1 MTPLILHIEYLLQRH
16 DCVAIPG
23 IGALI
28 VEYFPARIDENDY
41 TILPPTRSIS
51 LNTYITHD
59 DGLLASSIAR
69 REGVSFEQARTL
81 MQKEIESIR
90 EALRQEGEFE
100 IGNIGIL
107 RLNEENKPEFHP
119 LLSPSSLASQFGLL
133 TAPLRIKNE
142 ALENASQTGNPITFT
157 SRNNNIDSSL
167 PIDLP
172 EGYSLRPFS
181 NKNYY
186 IAINKIFA
194 KCAASVAVL
203 LIILVSFIVPR
214 NPSAPEPVKASMT
227 PVETIY
233 VEKAQPE
240 ATQPQAR
247 VDSEADLKANINSAS
262 QNQDAEAMAAPLAAA
277 KESGQP
283 EAGSYLIV
291 ATFHTEAEA
300 QKFIDYRAGGNY
312 PLNIIKGKN
321 VWRVSAAHSD
331 HTTLRKMLNSD
342 EFRAAFSEAWIWNAD

>member
-28 VEYFPARIDENDY
+28 VEHIPAHIDENDY

-69 REGVSFEQARTL
+69 SEGVSFEQARAL
-81 MQKEIESIR
+81 MQKEIEGIR
-90 EALRQEGEFE
+90 EALLTEGEFE

-107 RLNEENKPEFHP
+107 RLNEEDKPEFHP
-119 LLSPSSLASQFGLL
+119 ALSPIAQAAQFGLFS
-133 TAPLRIKNE
+133 APMRIKNE
-142 ALENASQTGNPITFT
+142 ARENASQ
-157 SRNNNIDSSL
+157 IDNQIAAGTQKNDVKSAL
-167 PIDLP
+167 PVDLP

-194 KCAASVAVL
+194 KCAASVAIL

-233 VEKAQPE
+233 VEKAKPAAPQ
-240 ATQPQAR
+240 AQPQ
-247 VDSEADLKANINSAS
+247 VDSKENIISAS
-262 QNQDAEAMAAPLAAA
+262 QAEDAETMAAPGATKMHSDA
-277 KESGQP
+277 P

-291 ATFHTEAEA
+291 ATFHTAAEA

-331 HTTLRKMLNSD
+331 HATLRKMLNSE

>member
-1 MTPLILHIEYLLQRH
+1 MTPLILHIEYLLQHH

-28 VEYFPARIDENDY
+28 VEHIAARIDEIDY

-51 LNTYITHD
+51 LNTYINHD

-69 REGVSFEQARTL
+69 SEGISFEQARAL
-81 MQKEIESIR
+81 MQKEIEGIR
-90 EALRQEGEFE
+90 EALHTEGEFE

-107 RLNEENKPEFHP
+107 RLNEEDKPEFHP
-119 LLSPSSLASQFGLL
+119 ALSHTAQAAQFGLFS
-133 TAPLRIKNE
+133 APMRVKNE
-142 ALENASQTGNPITFT
+142 DPENSSQINNPISPAT
-157 SRNNNIDSSL
+157 RKNNLNSAL
-167 PIDLP
+167 PVDLP

-194 KCAASVAVL
+194 KCAASAAIL

-214 NPSAPEPVKASMT
+214 NPSATEPVKASMT

-233 VEKAQPE
+233 VENAKSATVQNQTPTDSKENIIPASQAKDAETMSAPE
-240 ATQPQAR
+240 ATKMHS
-247 VDSEADLKANINSAS
+247 DE
-262 QNQDAEAMAAPLAAA
+262 
-277 KESGQP
+277 P

-291 ATFHTEAEA
+291 ATFHTAAEA

-331 HTTLRKMLNSD
+331 HATLRKMLNSD